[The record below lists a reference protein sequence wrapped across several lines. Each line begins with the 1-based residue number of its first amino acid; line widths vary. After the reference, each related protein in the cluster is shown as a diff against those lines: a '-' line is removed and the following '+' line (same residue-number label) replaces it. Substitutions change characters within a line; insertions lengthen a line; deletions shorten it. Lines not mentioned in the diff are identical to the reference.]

1 MHTHPSKLIKLG
13 ILGGGQLGRMMI
25 REAIR
30 YPIEIHVLDPDPQAP
45 CAHLCDRF
53 TCGSFADFD
62 TVLQF
67 GRQVDVLTIEIEH
80 VNIEALKQLAKE
92 GIRVFPQAEVIALI
106 QDKGLQKEFYAQHQ
120 IPTSAYLLI
129 DQKEALSR
137 LDDTW
142 FPAFLKMRKM
152 GYDGKGVMA
161 IQSAKDWE
169 KAFDVPMVLEK
180 AVDLETE
187 LAVIVAV
194 SHDGDIRSFPP
205 VDMAFNAQANLVEFL
220 YVPSRLP
227 AKVLDEAV
235 SIAERVARELGIIG
249 LLAVEMF
256 LDKSGNLMVNEI
268 APRAHNSGHHTFEA
282 CETSQ
287 FEQLLRAVCGLPLGS
302 TRLKT
307 PAVMVNLL
315 GEAGHQGEAAYSGI
329 QEVMQMDGVHLH
341 LYGKKITKPY
351 RKMGHAT
358 ITDISLE
365 SAIEKAKQVKTTFKI
380 IAQ

>member
-1 MHTHPSKLIKLG
+1 VNERSTSLIKLG

-25 REAIR
+25 REAMR
-30 YPIEIHVLDPDPQAP
+30 YPIETYVLDPDPQAP

-53 TCGSFADFD
+53 VCGNFADYN

-80 VNIEALKQLAKE
+80 VNVEALKQLSNE
-92 GIRVFPQAEVIALI
+92 GIKVFPQAEVIALI

-120 IPTSAYLLI
+120 IPTSPYLLI
-129 DQKEALSR
+129 DDKETLRNIDESR
-137 LDDTW
+137 

-169 KAFDVPMVLEK
+169 KAFDVAMVLEK
-180 AVDLETE
+180 TVDMETE

-194 SHDGDIRSFPP
+194 AHDGEIRSFPP
-205 VDMAFNAQANLVEFL
+205 VDMAFNDQANLVEFL

-227 AKVLDEAV
+227 DHVLDEAIA
-235 SIAERVARELGIIG
+235 IAERVAKALGIVG

-256 LDKSGNLMVNEI
+256 LDKSGNLLVNEI

-302 TRLKT
+302 TKLKT

-315 GEAGHQGEAAYSGI
+315 GEAGYQGEAAYSGI
-329 QEVMQMDGVHLH
+329 QEVMRMDGVYLH

-358 ITDISLE
+358 ITNESLD
-365 SAIEKAKQVKTTFKI
+365 SAMEMAKQVKNTFKI
-380 IAQ
+380 IAK

>member
-1 MHTHPSKLIKLG
+1 MNERSTSLIKLG

-25 REAIR
+25 REAMR
-30 YPIEIHVLDPDPQAP
+30 YPIETYVLDPDPQAP

-53 TCGSFADFD
+53 VCGNFADYN

-80 VNIEALKQLAKE
+80 VNVEALKQLSNE
-92 GIRVFPQAEVIALI
+92 GIKVFPQAEVIALI

-120 IPTSAYLLI
+120 IPTSPYLLI
-129 DQKEALSR
+129 DDKETLRNIDESR
-137 LDDTW
+137 

-169 KAFDVPMVLEK
+169 KAFDVAMVLEK
-180 AVDLETE
+180 TVDMETE

-194 SHDGDIRSFPP
+194 AHDGEIRSFPP
-205 VDMAFNAQANLVEFL
+205 VDMAFNDQANLVEFL

-227 AKVLDEAV
+227 DHVLDEAIA
-235 SIAERVARELGIIG
+235 IAERVAKALGIVG

-256 LDKSGNLMVNEI
+256 LDKSGNLLVNEI

-302 TRLKT
+302 TKLKT

-315 GEAGHQGEAAYSGI
+315 GEAGYQGEAAYSGI
-329 QEVMQMDGVHLH
+329 QEVMRMDGVYLH

-358 ITDISLE
+358 ITNESLD
-365 SAIEKAKQVKTTFKI
+365 SAMEMAKQVKNTFKI
-380 IAQ
+380 IAK

>member
-1 MHTHPSKLIKLG
+1 MNERSTSLIKLG

-25 REAIR
+25 REAMR
-30 YPIEIHVLDPDPQAP
+30 YPIETYVLDPDPQAP

-53 TCGSFADFD
+53 VCGNFADYN

-67 GRQVDVLTIEIEH
+67 GRQVDVVTIEIEH
-80 VNIEALKQLAKE
+80 VNVEALKQLSNE
-92 GIRVFPQAEVIALI
+92 GIKVFPQAEVIALI

-120 IPTSAYLLI
+120 IPTSPYLLI
-129 DQKEALSR
+129 DDKETLRNIDESR
-137 LDDTW
+137 

-169 KAFDVPMVLEK
+169 KAFDVAMVLEK
-180 AVDLETE
+180 TVDMETE

-194 SHDGDIRSFPP
+194 AHDGEIRSFPP
-205 VDMAFNAQANLVEFL
+205 VDMAFNDQANLVEFL

-227 AKVLDEAV
+227 DHVLDEAIA
-235 SIAERVARELGIIG
+235 IAERVAKALGIVG

-256 LDKSGNLMVNEI
+256 LDKSGNLLVNEI

-302 TRLKT
+302 TKLKT

-315 GEAGHQGEAAYSGI
+315 GEAGYQGEAAYSGI
-329 QEVMQMDGVHLH
+329 QEVMRMDGVYLH

-358 ITDISLE
+358 ITNESLD
-365 SAIEKAKQVKTTFKI
+365 SAMEMAKQVKNTFKI
-380 IAQ
+380 IAK

>member
-1 MHTHPSKLIKLG
+1 MLLYPSTLIKLG

-45 CAHLCDRF
+45 CAHLCDFF
-53 TCGSFADFD
+53 TCGSFADYD

-80 VNIEALKQLAKE
+80 VNVEALMQLSDE
-92 GIRVFPQAEVIALI
+92 GIKIFPQADVIALI
-106 QDKGLQKEFYAQHQ
+106 QDKGLQKEFYTQHQ
-120 IPTSAYLLI
+120 IPTSPYLLI
-129 DQKEALSR
+129 EHKKSLQT
-137 LDDTW
+137 LDDSW

-161 IQSAKDWE
+161 VQSAKDWE

-194 SHDGDIRSFPP
+194 SHDGEIRSYPP

-227 AKVLDEAV
+227 TKVLDEAV

-287 FEQLLRAVCGLPLGS
+287 FEQLLRAVCGLPLGA
-302 TRLKT
+302 TQLKT

-315 GEAGHQGEAAYSGI
+315 GEEGHQGEAAYAHLHEI
-329 QEVMQMDGVHLH
+329 MRLEGVHLH

-358 ITDISLE
+358 ITDASLDK
-365 SAIEKAKQVKTTFKI
+365 AIEKARYVKNTLKI
-380 IAQ
+380 IT